1 MELALVII
9 IIIIFYFVV
18 TLVPLVLNGFF
29 LGLKCGGKL
38 VSQSGNVIA
47 ISKQTWRWRSTT
59 RFGFDFPSSPLN
71 IYYNE
76 ENIITIEE
84 KLAKPKVHNKTVGS
98 LIGSYA
104 RVRVEID
111 LRKPLNPFV
120 VVGKNDYYI
129 EYEHVHLICFSC
141 GWVGHGR
148 ENCYN
153 SWTLWHKAC
162 SLQRVWAMWRL
173 KLTERL
179 RAKQADDLV
188 VTEELPQ

>member
-18 TLVPLVLNGFF
+18 TLVPLVLNGLF
-29 LGLKCGGKL
+29 LRFEMWRKVSLTVRKSLQFQSRHGGGDQQRGLALISPPPIEYILQWGEYHYDWGEI
-38 VSQSGNVIA
+38 SQ
-47 ISKQTWRWRSTT
+47 T
-59 RFGFDFPSSPLN
+59 
-71 IYYNE
+71 
-76 ENIITIEE
+76 
-84 KLAKPKVHNKTVGS
+84 KVHNKTVGS

-173 KLTERL
+173 KWLKDWEQRSGWL
-179 RAKQADDLV
+179 GGY
-188 VTEELPQ
+188 EELPQ